1 MAQTPFIYT
10 GAAAGVSAAFTRID
24 PADHLNHVVPVQGCS
39 YLPVTGGLSESRVDN
54 YACFIDDPRPITL
67 VAAKHIF
74 THVSGRPPHLFEH
87 DYVTKAR
94 CSIERVRFIDRIS
107 INHIDVE
114 MKSEHAP
121 DAPFPRIKISDGAKI
136 EGMFIDGLEVTV
148 NVDTGRV
155 NECEGRADLAARFK
169 NVRQGKEYSVLS
181 VVDSITIKDKPDYV
195 KIDGNVVTWP
205 GIGSITFGQLVVSDS
220 SRRLTMVRLNLGS
233 AVDGSGSAGEVHAN
247 GVMP

>member
-10 GAAAGVSAAFTRID
+10 GAAAGVSAVFTRID
-24 PADHLNHVVPVQGCS
+24 PADHLNHVVPVQGS
-39 YLPVTGGLSESRVDN
+39 SWLPVTGGLSESHVDN
-54 YACFIDDPRPITL
+54 YVCFVDDPRPITL

-74 THVSGRPPHLFEH
+74 THVSGRPPHLLEH

-114 MKSEHAP
+114 LKSEHAP
-121 DAPFPRIKISDGAKI
+121 DAPFPQIKISDDAKI
-136 EGMFIDGLEVTV
+136 EGMFIDGLEVSV
-148 NVDTGRV
+148 DIDTGDA
-155 NECEGRADLAARFK
+155 NQCERRADLAGRFQ
-169 NVRQGKEYSVLS
+169 NVRQGKEYSVVS
-181 VVDSITIKDKPDYV
+181 VVTNIRIKDKPQDV
-195 KIDGNVVTWP
+195 VIAGNVVTWP